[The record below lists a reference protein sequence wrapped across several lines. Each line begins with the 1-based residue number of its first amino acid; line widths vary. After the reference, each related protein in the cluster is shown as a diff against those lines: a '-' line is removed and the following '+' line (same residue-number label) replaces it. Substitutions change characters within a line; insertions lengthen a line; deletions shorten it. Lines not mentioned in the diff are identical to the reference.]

1 MRDWDFD
8 GQLARA
14 LKIAGFMLVFL
25 CFLALLIRPGDPVLL
40 GLGIGIA
47 LGMWNAFFLG
57 QRLRAIVGMVAPQA
71 QSHMRAGYA
80 LRFMTIVAV
89 LYMASRF
96 DSVNIYA
103 AAAGIFVTPG
113 IFFISTALMLTGPC
127 NKKQERPDT

>member
-25 CFLALLIRPGDPVLL
+25 CLALLIRPGDPVLL

-47 LGMWNAFFLG
+47 VGMWNAFFLG

-113 IFFISTALMLTGPC
+113 IFIISTILMQTGMC
-127 NKKQERPDT
+127 DKKQERPDT

>member
-8 GQLARA
+8 GQLNRT
-14 LKIAGFMLVFL
+14 LKIAGFMVVFL
-25 CFLALLIRPGDPVLL
+25 CLALLIRPGDPVLL

-47 LGMWNAFFLG
+47 VGMWNAFFLG

-71 QSHMRAGYA
+71 QSHMKVGFA

-103 AAAGIFVTPG
+103 AAAGIFVAPG
-113 IFFISTALMLTGPC
+113 IFIISTFLVLMGLC
-127 NKKQERPDT
+127 DKKQERPDT